1 MRKNE
6 KPGGRQ
12 GNSNDYLITGYL
24 LKKYA
29 HISSEG
35 NTYDNLIKYPWPVIR
50 LAELYLNYAEAYNE
64 VNGPS
69 QEVYEALNVVRSRVG
84 LPAIEVVWSNATMA
98 KHVNKHQ
105 TQDGLREIIFQ
116 ERLIELAFE
125 GHRYHDIRRHKLAG
139 QYFTTAMKGWSVDE
153 SDAANFYTLTSV
165 GERSFIT
172 PRDYLQPIKLDEI
185 TKNPNL
191 VQNPGW

>member
-1 MRKNE
+1 M
-6 KPGGRQ
+6 
-12 GNSNDYLITGYL
+12 
-24 LKKYA
+24 
-29 HISSEG
+29 
-35 NTYDNLIKYPWPVIR
+35 IR

-69 QEVYEALNVVRSRVG
+69 QEVYEALNAVRGRVG
-84 LPAIEVVWSNATMA
+84 LPAIEAVWSNATLA
-98 KHVNKHQ
+98 KHVNKHLN
-105 TQDGLREIIFQ
+105 QDGLRKIIFQ

-125 GHRYHDIRRHKLAG
+125 GHRYHDIRRRKLAG
-139 QYFTTAMKGWSVDE
+139 QYFTTAMQGWSVDE
-153 SDAANFYTLTSV
+153 ADATNFYTITNV